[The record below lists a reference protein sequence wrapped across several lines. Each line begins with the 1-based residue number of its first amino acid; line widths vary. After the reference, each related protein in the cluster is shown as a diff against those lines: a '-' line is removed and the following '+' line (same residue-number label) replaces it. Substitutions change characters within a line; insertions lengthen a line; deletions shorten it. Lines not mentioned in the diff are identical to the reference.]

1 MIQLHCGNSLD
12 VIATLGDDSVDSI
25 VTDPPYGLSQASKRN
40 VRSLSSAMLEVVLP
54 DLADLYAKR
63 FCKAE
68 LPFPRDSVLFLD
80 WALRSFGVEARI
92 GVPEG
97 PVDLKNNAKLR
108 QEEVEAAGVGA
119 VGVPDGVL
127 VNEADP
133 ALSELLGEYVLSFR
147 SLRHSAFSDCERI
160 GLRQLGPSRFSVPVV
175 IPADSDFAR
184 FVLTKSLCGATSLAD
199 FVGLEDDALAKSK
212 TASSVVT
219 GAAAELVVVLAFD
232 TATGT
237 CEILPASGASQLNL
251 IAELVSTERVA
262 TGAAAGGLPAV
273 FKPHT
278 VRLIGGAA
286 DGALTVNFHREF
298 LSCLNSNRGGFMGQ
312 AWDYDVP
319 SVDIWQECF
328 RVLKPGGHLLAFAGT
343 RTQHRMAVN
352 IEDAGFE
359 IRDMIAWVYGSGFP
373 KSMNVS
379 KAIDKAAGVRGHDS
393 VGFNV
398 AGKTSGLGVI
408 QRPEL
413 RSDHPDYVKPQ
424 GITPEGQQWEGWGTA
439 LKPSLEPIT
448 VARKPFKGT
457 VAANV
462 LEHGTG
468 AINIDGCRVGTEEIE
483 QGRFGR
489 QAADSTSYHD
499 GLKATERTTGT
510 GRWPANLI
518 HDGTDEVTQLFG
530 DARRFFYVPKC
541 NKKDRE
547 DGNTHPTVKPTALM
561 TYLVR
566 LVTPP
571 NGVVLD
577 PFMGSGSTGK
587 AAVREGFDFIGIER
601 EEEYVAIASKRL
613 QVIQRSILA
622 SRSADQK
629 G

>member
-1 MIQLHCGNSLD
+1 VIQLHCGNSLD
-12 VIATLGDDSVDSI
+12 VLATLGDDSVDSI
-25 VTDPPYGLSQASKRN
+25 VTDPPYGLS
-40 VRSLSSAMLEVVLP
+40 
-54 DLADLYAKR
+54 
-63 FCKAE
+63 
-68 LPFPRDSVLFLD
+68 
-80 WALRSFGVEARI
+80 
-92 GVPEG
+92 
-97 PVDLKNNAKLR
+97 
-108 QEEVEAAGVGA
+108 
-119 VGVPDGVL
+119 
-127 VNEADP
+127 
-133 ALSELLGEYVLSFR
+133 
-147 SLRHSAFSDCERI
+147 
-160 GLRQLGPSRFSVPVV
+160 
-175 IPADSDFAR
+175 
-184 FVLTKSLCGATSLAD
+184 
-199 FVGLEDDALAKSK
+199 
-212 TASSVVT
+212 
-219 GAAAELVVVLAFD
+219 
-232 TATGT
+232 
-237 CEILPASGASQLNL
+237 
-251 IAELVSTERVA
+251 
-262 TGAAAGGLPAV
+262 
-273 FKPHT
+273 
-278 VRLIGGAA
+278 
-286 DGALTVNFHREF
+286 
-298 LSCLNSNRGGFMGQ
+298 FMGRK
-312 AWDYDVP
+312 WDYDVP

-468 AINIDGCRVGTEEIE
+468 ALNIDGCRVPTDEKLARPFNEANNEVLGKFS
-483 QGRFGR
+483 RFGNPNEPN
-489 QAADSTSYHD
+489 
-499 GLKATERTTGT
+499 G

-518 HDGTDEVTQLFG
+518 HDGSDEVTQLFPQTTSGMPGVRRKPHTTNAMAGNLNTTGQVESGFG
-530 DARRFFYVPKC
+530 DSGSAARFFQQCKGDYDGVWQDLNLPPEPASTADSCLSQQRQAVASALVLAVSSVLPGGMQLSVSMEPSTNATGIELKTLEESVTQAILNIAPRFWQESKHERLSLTISPVSVVVQKEPTGTTTITASHWKSDGSAEPVTYNITPNNLELGEKDSVARFKYC
-541 NKKDRE
+541 AKANKKDRSE
-547 DGNTHPTVKPTALM
+547 GNTHPTVKPTALM

-566 LVTPP
+566 LITPP
-571 NGVVLD
+571 GGVVLD

-622 SRSADQK
+622 SRSADQN